1 MIVVKIKKLLDGEVN
16 LMKNMKNNY
25 YLKEALNFF

>member
-1 MIVVKIKKLLDGEVN
+1 MTVVKIKKLLDGEEN
-16 LMKNMKNNY
+16 LMKNMKNNF